1 MYQPCSGPA
10 FSAAGGERWN
20 VFALPQEQFPIHHSW
35 GLRERSQVRRFV
47 NQSLRVPCEWMQRR
61 MDAAWRGEEALA
73 RRPVAVGPAW
83 HRERARIWGTRFR
96 CGRREE
102 NQMSPPALR
111 ERRHT
116 ADREVGGKRLLD
128 EEQPRLEIA
137 GQSPHSFPQLKAE
150 KNVGKALSV
159 YWQQP
164 PSQQAGLSQQVATD
178 AACADNEMKK
188 TAANANTS
196 ALSFIMISFWKMLHD
211 RHTRA
216 SCVFDVRA
224 IEKQKERKMSA

>member
-1 MYQPCSGPA
+1 LSRR
-10 FSAAGGERWN
+10 GGEEKR
-20 VFALPQEQFPIHHSW
+20 L
-35 GLRERSQVRRFV
+35 
-47 NQSLRVPCEWMQRR
+47 
-61 MDAAWRGEEALA
+61 LA
-73 RRPVAVGPAW
+73 RRSVAGARPGAENALRYEAPVSAAA
-83 HRERARIWGTRFR
+83 E
-96 CGRREE
+96 GRRIRCR
-102 NQMSPPALR
+102 PPALR
-111 ERRHT
+111 ERRRT
-116 ADREVGGKRLLD
+116 ANRDTGETRLLD